1 MALSI
6 ILEISRV
13 GNSQKVT
20 AVDEATGI
28 EVSFVAPVSASRMDI
43 ERLARSKL
51 AYVIAKKSA
60 ES

>member
-1 MALSI
+1 MASGI

-20 AVDEATGI
+20 AVDEETGI
-28 EVSFVAPVSASRMDI
+28 EVSFIAPVSAARMDI
-43 ERLARSKL
+43 ERLARSKI
-51 AYVIAKKSA
+51 AYVIRKKSA